1 MTIETRYHGK
11 IDVDQ
16 HQIITFSQGI
26 PGFEEE
32 KSFVLLS
39 LNEDEIFYALQST
52 ESAGLA
58 FIVVNP
64 FHFIKDYDFTL
75 DESYLTQL
83 DIKEEKEVEVYAILT
98 VKENFE
104 DTTANLQAPII
115 LNTRNKQGKQI
126 ILTNTNYQTRH
137 PLFKTNAK

>member
-1 MTIETRYHGK
+1 MTIETKYHGK
-11 IDVDQ
+11 IEIDQ
-16 HQIITFSQGI
+16 HKVITFAQGI

-39 LNEDEIFYALQST
+39 LNEDEVFYALQST

-64 FHFIKDYDFTL
+64 FHFVKEYDFTI
-75 DESYLTQL
+75 DENYLVQL
-83 DIKEEKEVEVYAILT
+83 DIKEEKEVEVYSILT
-98 VKENFE
+98 VKDNFE

-126 ILTNTNYQTRH
+126 ILMNTNYQTKH

>member
-1 MTIETRYHGK
+1 MTIETKYHGK

-39 LNEDEIFYALQST
+39 LNEDAVFYALQST

-64 FHFIKDYDFTL
+64 FHFIKDYDLTL
-75 DESYLTQL
+75 DESYLAQL
-83 DIKEEKEVEVYAILT
+83 DIKDEKEVEVYSILT

-126 ILTNTNYQTRH
+126 ILTNTSYQTRH
-137 PLFKTNAK
+137 PLFKTNVK